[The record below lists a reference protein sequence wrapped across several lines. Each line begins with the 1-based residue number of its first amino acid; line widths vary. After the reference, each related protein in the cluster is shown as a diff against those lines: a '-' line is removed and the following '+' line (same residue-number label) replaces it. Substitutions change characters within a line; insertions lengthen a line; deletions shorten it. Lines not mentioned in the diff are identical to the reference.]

1 MRRISWL
8 AEVPVNFSIR
18 TLARC
23 RKHEIPDT
31 QGRFCPP
38 PKSNKPSYVTVWEG
52 SSVRFTAFPYLVLC
66 CMSARLSPSEKGP
79 VYVLR
84 HFRILF
90 YAVCPPACH
99 RLRSVQCTFYGI
111 SVSCSMLYVR
121 PPVAIRNAFRNGESF
136 TISMEFWAWWMPP
149 KHHWR
154 SQTNVCVCVCALS
167 GCVRTVLW
175 SERHIVP

>member
-52 SSVRFTAFPYLVLC
+52 SSVRFTAFSYLVLC
-66 CMSARLSPSEKGP
+66 CMSARLSPSEKRP

-84 HFRILF
+84 HFRIVF
-90 YAVCPPACH
+90 YAVCPPACSDSECIPKRWIVYNFH
-99 RLRSVQCTFYGI
+99 GILGMVNAPKTPLTFADK
-111 SVSCSMLYVR
+111 R
-121 PPVAIRNAFRNGESF
+121 
-136 TISMEFWAWWMPP
+136 
-149 KHHWR
+149 
-154 SQTNVCVCVCALS
+154 VCVCVCTERVCKNS
-167 GCVRTVLW
+167 TVIGTPHCPL
-175 SERHIVP
+175 RLAV